1 MKDDDDKVKDD
12 DKDFTFG
19 QFDDDFG
26 ADDGWG
32 KFDAESGGDFTLAD
46 EPGDDSLSD
55 DGASTKVS
63 PVRSSLPLEE
73 DAAPRRKPSR
83 SSSRMIYYG
92 ALVMLLSAVG
102 FYYFTSSP
110 LPPDARPKAEPLP
123 SKQTLEMPERPE
135 GGSVSA
141 GAGAAQQIEEG
152 QVAVAT
158 EVPRGTLQ
166 EIPPTV
172 VPEPQ
177 PIGSAWTP
185 GGTATPPTPALA
197 ETQARPTESG
207 KIEPA
212 VTGTVA
218 PRKEAVKPAPAPVQT
233 ASLAPAKGPSPATP
247 KPVTEK
253 PASSTPATAKSAP
266 VKLPPVPAASV
277 GGPFMV
283 QAGAYSETTN
293 RDQAIRKIKE
303 LGYDAQVTP
312 LSKAQPVTRL
322 LIGVYP
328 PETARSKARELEP
341 VVPKNFTLPRGEALA
356 LYAGSYNDPIKAQA
370 AVQALAA
377 RGVSVTEERAEVKTT
392 LWRVS
397 FGGFADKAQALKIA
411 DQARAA
417 GLETRVLR
425 HP

>member
-12 DKDFTFG
+12 EKDFTFG
-19 QFDDDFG
+19 QIDDDFG

-46 EPGDDSLSD
+46 EPGDVSLSD

-63 PVRSSLPLEE
+63 PVKSSLPLEE

-141 GAGAAQQIEEG
+141 GSDAAQQVAEG

-158 EVPRGTLQ
+158 EVPRGTLR

-172 VPEPQ
+172 APEPQ
-177 PIGSAWTP
+177 SIGSAWTP
-185 GGTATPPTPALA
+185 GETATPPPPALA
-197 ETQARPTESG
+197 DTQARPTESG

-212 VTGTVA
+212 VTSTVA
-218 PRKEAVKPAPAPVQT
+218 PKKEAVKPAPAPVQT
-233 ASLAPAKGPSPATP
+233 ASLPPAKGPSPATP
-247 KPVTEK
+247 KTVTEK
-253 PASSTPATAKSAP
+253 PAPATPVTAKS
-266 VKLPPVPAASV
+266 VASV
-277 GGPFMV
+277 GGPFV
-283 QAGAYSETTN
+283 IQAGAYGETAN
-293 RDQAIRKIKE
+293 RDLAIRKIKQ

-312 LSKAQPVTRL
+312 LNKNQPVTRL

-328 PETARSKARELEP
+328 PEIARVKARDLEP
-341 VVPKNFTLPRGEALA
+341 VVPKNFTLPRGDALA
-356 LYAGSYNDPIKAQA
+356 LYAGSYNDPNKAKA

-377 RGVSVTEERAEVKTT
+377 RGVSVTEERADVTTT

-397 FGGFADKAQALKIA
+397 FGGFADKAQADKVA

-425 HP
+425 NP

>member
-1 MKDDDDKVKDD
+1 MKDDDKVKDD

-32 KFDAESGGDFTLAD
+32 KFDAETGGDFTLA
-46 EPGDDSLSD
+46 EESPVDSLAD
-55 DGASTKVS
+55 DGESTKKNF
-63 PVRSSLPLEE
+63 PVRGSLSIEEE
-73 DAAPRRKPSR
+73 DAPRRKSSR
-83 SSSRMIYYG
+83 TSSRMIYYG

-110 LPPDARPKAEPLP
+110 MPPDARPKDEPLP

-135 GGSVSA
+135 GGSVST

-166 EIPPTV
+166 EIPPAV
-172 VPEPQ
+172 VPETQ

-185 GGTATPPTPALA
+185 GAAATSPTAASVQA
-197 ETQARPTESG
+197 QARSTESG
-207 KIEPA
+207 TVEPPDRETA
-212 VTGTVA
+212 A
-218 PRKEAVKPAPAPVQT
+218 PRKEAVKSASVPVQT
-233 ASLAPAKGPSPATP
+233 ASLAPEKSPSPATP
-247 KPVTEK
+247 KTVTEK
-253 PASSTPATAKSAP
+253 STPAMQSRAKSAP
-266 VKLPPVPAASV
+266 VKPAPVTVAAV
-277 GGPFMV
+277 GGPFMI
-283 QAGAYSETTN
+283 QAGAYGETAN
-293 RDQAIRKIKE
+293 RDQAIRIIKD

-312 LSKAQPVTRL
+312 LSKSQSMTRL

-328 PETARSKARELEP
+328 PETARGKARELEP
-341 VVPKNFTLPRGEALA
+341 LVPKNFTLPRGDALA
-356 LYAGSYNDPIKAQA
+356 LYAGSYNDPIKAKA

-377 RGVSVTEERAEVKTT
+377 RGVPVTEERADVTTT

-397 FGGFADKAQALKIA
+397 FGGFANKAQAEKIA

-417 GLETRVLR
+417 GLESRVLR
-425 HP
+425 NP